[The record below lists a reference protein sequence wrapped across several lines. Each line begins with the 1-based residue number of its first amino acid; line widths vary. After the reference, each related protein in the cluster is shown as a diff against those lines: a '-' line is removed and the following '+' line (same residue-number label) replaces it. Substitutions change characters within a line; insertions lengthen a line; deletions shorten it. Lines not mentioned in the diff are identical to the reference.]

1 MSNEIGHL
9 TCDLKP
15 GQAIHLEIPKKILEE
30 LAKGLD
36 SDAVRVTVTHITKL
50 GRSSRFKIEAPR
62 VVRISKP

>member
-15 GQAIHLEIPKKILEE
+15 GQAICFEIPKKILED
-30 LAKGLD
+30 LAKGID
-36 SDAVRVTVTHITKL
+36 SDSLRVTVTHITKL